1 MQLLTQIMY
10 PGFISHII
18 SCNSSDAL
26 LAIWNQCFWL
36 RLGQEIRMKK
46 IGLDKPDVTA
56 VFRRT
61 YTDRVMDDPFDRF
74 YRQVRRRSH
83 WGE

>member
-1 MQLLTQIMY
+1 
-10 PGFISHII
+10 
-18 SCNSSDAL
+18 
-26 LAIWNQCFWL
+26 
-36 RLGQEIRMKK
+36 MKK

-83 WGE
+83 